1 MQAGESNGE
10 RFWRPTR
17 EAGGSGSMGWEG
29 IWETGREKVAFAADG
44 VKGAGR
50 GKAGL
55 SGTRAFRG
63 AFVINHDSFHL

>member
-1 MQAGESNGE
+1 LEAGESDGE
-10 RFWRPTR
+10 RVLAWTD
-17 EAGGSGSMGWEG
+17 GEG